1 MDNMMWIAV
10 LVVGVGA
17 SYTLSDWI
25 RARHGYPITDDNGK
39 LIRKEDDTRVAQLQ
53 SENEDLK
60 KKLADVEARMQTLE
74 KIVTDPSRRLA
85 DEIEKLN

>member
-17 SYTLSDWI
+17 CYTLSDWI

-39 LIRKEDDTRVAQLQ
+39 LIRKEADTHIAQLQ
-53 SENEDLK
+53 AENDALK
-60 KKLADVEARMQTLE
+60 ARLADMESRMQTME
-74 KIVTDPSRRLA
+74 KIATDPSRRLA
-85 DEIEKLN
+85 NEIERLS